1 MSNIIRI
8 RKLEEEVKMSNVVI
22 PVDKE
27 TYMSDCKQIS
37 ILDLKTYILSK
48 FKNETY
54 TSNWKLPPFW
64 TVGGIS
70 AGDSRFPTGF
80 TNVPVSQMFDWM
92 LYPTIPTTT
101 TTTTPSP
108 TTTTTTAYV
117 PTTTTTTQTSITT
130 STTLPPTTTTT
141 TTTGTPIVFT
151 IVATN
156 ITATDAESGW
166 NIISDGGSAVTQQ
179 GFCWNTAG
187 SPTISN
193 YDGIVVNV
201 IGGNYNMTGLS
212 PLTTYHYIAFAQN
225 ANGLSYGL
233 EHSFTT
239 LGLYYTIKVYDSF
252 CNFLGL
258 TTISNLYNIPLVQ
271 FKSYPAP
278 SEITDVY
285 PSAAHV
291 KVISDAV
298 GGDYSTFIT
307 DPGYYI
313 CECYSYNITSGTIGQ
328 IAYWEYI
335 NCDGSPGNISTGY
348 GGSSTIC
355 VQQGTIVNTPDSYG
369 VATIGSAC
377 S

>member
-27 TYMSDCKQIS
+27 TYTSDCKQIS

-92 LYPTIPTTT
+92 LYPIPTTTTLSPTTT
-101 TTTTPSP
+101 TTTTS
-108 TTTTTTAYV
+108 V
-117 PTTTTTTQTSITT
+117 PTTTTTTQTST
-130 STTLPPTTTTT
+130 TTLPPTTTTT
-141 TTTGTPIVFT
+141 TTTGVPIVFT

-156 ITATDAESGW
+156 ITATSAESGC
-166 NIISDGGSAVTQQ
+166 NVISDGGSIITFQ
-179 GFCWNTAG
+179 GVCWNTG
-187 SPTISN
+187 GEPTIYNNIGSTI
-193 YDGIVVNV
+193 GFVNPL
-201 IGGNYNMTGLS
+201 IITNFPNGLF
-212 PLTTYHYIAFAQN
+212 PLTTYYYIAFANN

-239 LGLYYTIKVYDSF
+239 LGLYYTIEIYDSF
-252 CNFLGL
+252 CTFLGS
-258 TTISNLYNIPLVQ
+258 TTISNGSNIPLVQ
-271 FKSYPAP
+271 GKDYPAP
-278 SEITDVY
+278 TEIINVY

-313 CECYSYNITSGTIGQ
+313 CALCYSYNITSGTIGQ

-355 VQQGTIVNTPDSYG
+355 VQQGTLVNTPDSYG